1 MVFRMPNEPL
11 KEYMVENG
19 LTSTQCD
26 MILQA
31 CKEAC
36 QSKDTKKYLQESD
49 VALFAGM
56 TVAAIIA
63 MMMAYIKNKYSIN
76 VQKILDQTK
85 ELNDIYAKVDD
96 MLKNDKMARF
106 KHRNDK
112 VNATTKTAVLK
123 DTKDPRKMYKITP
136 DLLAYNSEY
145 FINEIDKIME
155 YVNNV
160 SNDKKHDFQGMYD
173 SLMKDV
179 EDVYHSY
186 EYISH
191 TKPVLLCKDYKNQRF
206 ETVLMVYKED
216 IANIYSNT
224 AYMNQ
229 LVQTQMQ
236 YLQLCNQAYNKMI
249 AKYGK
254 DKYGKKLV
262 DDIFKKMLYYSTLAI
277 DFNNAINETLVEQI
291 RYYVSELEKIYEI
304 VRS

>member
-11 KEYMVENG
+11 KEYMVENS

-36 QSKDTKKYLQESD
+36 QSEDTKKYLQESD

-145 FINEIDKIME
+145 FINEIDKVME

-160 SNDKKHDFQGMYD
+160 SDDKKHDFQGMYD

-179 EDVYHSY
+179 EDVY
-186 EYISH
+186 
-191 TKPVLLCKDYKNQRF
+191 
-206 ETVLMVYKED
+206 
-216 IANIYSNT
+216 T

-236 YLQLCNQAYNKMI
+236 YLQLCQQAYNKMI

-277 DFNNAINETLVEQI
+277 DFNNDINETLVEQI

>member
-1 MVFRMPNEPL
+1 
-11 KEYMVENG
+11 
-19 LTSTQCD
+19 
-26 MILQA
+26 
-31 CKEAC
+31 
-36 QSKDTKKYLQESD
+36 
-49 VALFAGM
+49 
-56 TVAAIIA
+56 
-63 MMMAYIKNKYSIN
+63 
-76 VQKILDQTK
+76 
-85 ELNDIYAKVDD
+85 
-96 MLKNDKMARF
+96 
-106 KHRNDK
+106 
-112 VNATTKTAVLK
+112 
-123 DTKDPRKMYKITP
+123 
-136 DLLAYNSEY
+136 
-145 FINEIDKIME
+145 ME

-160 SNDKKHDFQGMYD
+160 SDNKKHDFQGMYD

-191 TKPVLLCKDYKNQRF
+191 TKPVLLCKDYKNQRL

-277 DFNNAINETLVEQI
+277 DFNNDINETLVEQI
-291 RYYVSELEKIYEI
+291 RYYVSELEKIYDI

>member
-36 QSKDTKKYLQESD
+36 QSEDTKKYLQESD

-56 TVAAIIA
+56 TVAAIIT

-112 VNATTKTAVLK
+112 VDAATKTAVLK

-145 FINEIDKIME
+145 FINEIDKVME

-160 SNDKKHDFQGMYD
+160 SDNKKHDFQGMYD

-191 TKPVLLCKDYKNQRF
+191 TKPVLLCKDYKNQRL

-236 YLQLCNQAYNKMI
+236 YLQLCQQAYNKMI

-262 DDIFKKMLYYSTLAI
+262 DDVFKKMLYYSTLAI
-277 DFNNAINETLVEQI
+277 DFNNDINETLVEQI
-291 RYYVSELEKIYEI
+291 RYYVSELEKIYDI

>member
-36 QSKDTKKYLQESD
+36 QSENTKKYLQESD

-160 SNDKKHDFQGMYD
+160 SDDKKHDFQGMYD

-191 TKPVLLCKDYKNQRF
+191 TKPVLLCKDYKNQRL

-262 DDIFKKMLYYSTLAI
+262 DDIFKKMLYYS
-277 DFNNAINETLVEQI
+277 N
-291 RYYVSELEKIYEI
+291 
-304 VRS
+304 